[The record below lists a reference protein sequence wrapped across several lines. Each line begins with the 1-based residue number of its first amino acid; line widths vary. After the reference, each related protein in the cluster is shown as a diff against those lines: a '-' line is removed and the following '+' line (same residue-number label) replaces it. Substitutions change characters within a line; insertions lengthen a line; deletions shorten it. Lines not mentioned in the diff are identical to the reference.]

1 MALDWFSQPKASN
14 VDDLIR
20 RKKYAQAIAVI
31 KVATKKRPGD
41 KRLLRRLAD
50 VLMLAGQ
57 IKEAVKVLNTLADEV
72 ALRGNAVEAIAILK
86 KIQKLAPGQ
95 PDVEEKLAYYI
106 THKSKKKAKSEW
118 ELRKRPQAPDDRPAP
133 QPAGLEF
140 GIEEIST
147 DSGIELGSA
156 LPDRPPAPAKAPK
169 KIALQPPAPEA
180 DEAAV
185 NALPD
190 VVASDGSK
198 NLSLEEF
205 SESDLRD
212 ELQSLFEEVLA
223 PLDEA
228 AAAVEAER
236 AADEAASVQTPLF
249 QKLSQPELVEVMRGL
264 SLESFEPGEIVVSEG
279 EPGDS
284 LFVITRGSVRA
295 YVRDS
300 GGRNSQLRQLKEGDF
315 FGEIAVLQGGA
326 RTATITAAL
335 PCEMLVLDRAT
346 LDEISA
352 KHPHVREVM
361 QAFHDERSGST
372 IEASIRKRP
381 TS

>member
-1 MALDWFSQPKASN
+1 MMALNWFSQPKASSIS
-14 VDDLIR
+14 DLIK
-20 RKKYAQAIAVI
+20 RKKYARAIEAI

-50 VLMLAGQ
+50 VLVLAGQ
-57 IKEAVKVLNTLADEV
+57 IKQAVKVLNTLADEV

-118 ELRKRPQAPDDRPAP
+118 ELRRRPQAVDDRPAP
-133 QPAGLEF
+133 QPAGFEI
-140 GIEEIST
+140 GIEEIDA

-156 LPDRPPAPAKAPK
+156 LPDRPSAPARAPK

-228 AAAVEAER
+228 AAAVEPA
-236 AADEAASVQTPLF
+236 
-249 QKLSQPELVEVMRGL
+249 
-264 SLESFEPGEIVVSEG
+264 
-279 EPGDS
+279 
-284 LFVITRGSVRA
+284 
-295 YVRDS
+295 
-300 GGRNSQLRQLKEGDF
+300 
-315 FGEIAVLQGGA
+315 
-326 RTATITAAL
+326 
-335 PCEMLVLDRAT
+335 
-346 LDEISA
+346 
-352 KHPHVREVM
+352 
-361 QAFHDERSGST
+361 
-372 IEASIRKRP
+372 
-381 TS
+381 